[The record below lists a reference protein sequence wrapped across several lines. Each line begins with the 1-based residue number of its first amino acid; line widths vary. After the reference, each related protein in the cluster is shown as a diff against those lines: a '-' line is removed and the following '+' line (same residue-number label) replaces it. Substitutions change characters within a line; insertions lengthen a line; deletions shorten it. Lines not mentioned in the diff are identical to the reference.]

1 MSSAVAWPLP
11 PAELRRDHDPVSL
24 LLEDSAE
31 IGLALALAVGVGR
44 VEMRDACLEG
54 GRDDCPGSVEVEP
67 SAEVV
72 AAEAD
77 DGNVEVACSDR
88 ARIDGPASGPAAV

>member
-1 MSSAVAWPLP
+1 
-11 PAELRRDHDPVSL
+11 
-24 LLEDSAE
+24 
-31 IGLALALAVGVGR
+31 
-44 VEMRDACLEG
+44 MRDACLEG

-88 ARIDGPASGPAAV
+88 APIDGPASGPAAV